1 MIGSHPSPNYSARR
15 DGLGPHLIVLHYTA
29 MASCD
34 AALARLCAPEH
45 EVSAHYLISA
55 TGAVHQMVDE
65 GQRAWHAGA
74 GSWGGLD
81 DINSRSIG
89 VELDNNGAVP
99 FGAAQMDALEI
110 LLHTIMQRW
119 AIPAAGII
127 AHSDIAPTRKADPG
141 RRFDWRRL
149 ALSGLAV
156 WPGATGHVAP
166 DTGAFLKAAQKF
178 GYGAE
183 FSFDAVHDA
192 FRQRFRSHAFGPL
205 DGIDMGMIS
214 NLALDHSARPA

>member
-1 MIGSHPSPNYSARR
+1 
-15 DGLGPHLIVLHYTA
+15 
-29 MASCD
+29 MASCG
-34 AALARLCAPEH
+34 AALARLCAPEY

-55 TGAVHQMVDE
+55 TGDVHQLVDE

-99 FGAAQMDALEI
+99 FGAAQIDALET
-110 LLHTIMQRW
+110 LLGGVMQRW

-149 ALSGLAV
+149 ALSNLAV
-156 WPGATGHVAP
+156 WPNATQHTP
-166 DTGAFLKAAQKF
+166 PDDTGFLRAAQRF

-183 FSFDAVHDA
+183 FSIEAVHGA
-192 FRQRFRSHAFGPL
+192 FRQRFRPQAFGPL
-205 DGIDMGMIS
+205 DSQDMAMIH